1 MDHNFKQHCIFSI
14 IPLQM
19 SMKITFSLSITF
31 CLFAISLPGQDINI
45 KEPTYSVQQL
55 QTDLNLLRSN
65 LESSHPNIYLYTPK
79 ARIDVVFDSL
89 LLNINRPMTEL
100 EFYRHICLLSSII
113 KDGHSLILPSQVISD
128 FHKANSKFLPFKLII
143 DDNRLLVDM
152 VYSKQSPIKEKAEI
166 LSINHIS
173 AANIIADLMS
183 RQVRD
188 GYNLTYP
195 IWILNNY
202 FRAYYSYHFGHPEQ
216 YIIQYKNSKDIDTAR
231 IQALSMDSID
241 YYRKLKYPD
250 WSNEKRPNEG
260 LSLQFSADNK
270 YAIVKIKDFHKEVL
284 KHQYK
289 QNFKKLISTYFK
301 IIHDNKPN
309 NLIIDLR
316 DNQGGDIEY
325 GAYLLSFLMNQPFHV
340 LNSYYTVHKSMKHF
354 TLKAS
359 SGPCLGIYT
368 PYKRAYKGTLY
379 VITNG
384 GSFSNSG
391 IVAACLK
398 RYKRAIFV
406 GEETGGSNT
415 VLAGNIKYVN
425 LPNTGIQIQIP
436 TKRYLLED
444 TLNLAGRGTI
454 PDYPFKQSWGYSIN
468 QEDLI
473 MKYIIDKIAQ
483 EK

>member
-1 MDHNFKQHCIFSI
+1 
-14 IPLQM
+14 LA
-19 SMKITFSLSITF
+19 FSLS
-31 CLFAISLPGQDINI
+31 GQDTNI
-45 KEPTYSVQQL
+45 KEPTYSVLQL

-65 LESSHPNIYLYTPK
+65 LESTHPNIYLYTPK
-79 ARIDVVFDSL
+79 ARIDAVFDSL
-89 LLNINRPMTEL
+89 LLNISRPVTEL
-100 EFYRHICLLSSII
+100 EFYRHICILSSII
-113 KDGHSLILPSQVISD
+113 KDGHTLILPSQRTSD
-128 FHKANSKFLPFKLII
+128 FHKAYSKFLPFKLII
-143 DDNRLLVDM
+143 DDNKLIVDM
-152 VYSKQSPIKEKAEI
+152 VFAKLCSITEKAEI

-173 AANIIADLMS
+173 AAKIIDNLMT

-195 IWILNNY
+195 NWILNNY

-216 YIIQYKNSKDIDTAR
+216 FIIQYRNNKDIDTAR
-231 IQALSMDSID
+231 IQALNMDSID
-241 YYRKLKYPD
+241 YYRKLKYPA

-270 YAIVKIKDFHKEVL
+270 YAIVTIKDFHKEVL
-284 KHQYK
+284 KQQYK

-309 NLIIDLR
+309 NLVLDLR

-325 GAYLLSFLMNQPFHV
+325 GTYLLSFLMNQRFQV
-340 LNSYYTVHKSMKHF
+340 LNSYYSVNKSMKPF

-368 PYKRAYKGTLY
+368 PYKIAYTGTLY

-415 VLAGNIKYVN
+415 VLAGNIKYVS

-444 TLNLAGRGTI
+444 TVNAAGHGTI
-454 PDYPFKQSWGYSIN
+454 PDYPVKQSLGYSIN

-473 MKYIIDKIAQ
+473 MKFIIDKIAL